1 VDEVEFVHQGKRMRL
16 SRQQVI
22 DAMRDQVP
30 EPIREWAVEIEGVR
44 FPVK

>member
-1 VDEVEFVHQGKRMRL
+1 MDEVEFVHQGKRMRL